1 MVEPGLADPRRR
13 ATFTRARPTLAR
25 TIGAVALAAVLL
37 GRSTAQAEP
46 TGSETP
52 SRRGGWA
59 TLLVAY
65 TALGAAATGGAYL
78 LRDNFVGR
86 SLAVTAGGWGGAS
99 LGAGAAYAL
108 THLSPCPAFDCEE
121 DRAVP
126 VFLGALLGGA
136 AGSILATW
144 KTASPGMSRPETAAV
159 GMTPFFLFA
168 SFGTIFDW

>member
-1 MVEPGLADPRRR
+1 MTTVALVGVLL
-13 ATFTRARPTLAR
+13 ARP
-25 TIGAVALAAVLL
+25 VV
-37 GRSTAQAEP
+37 AQAEP
-46 TGSETP
+46 SSSERP
-52 SRRGGWA
+52 SRRSGWA

-65 TALGAAATGGAYL
+65 VGLGALATGGAYL

-86 SLAVTAGGWGGAS
+86 GLAVTAGGWGGAS

-108 THLSPCPAFDCEE
+108 THLSPCPTFDCEE

-144 KTASPGMSRPETAAV
+144 KTATPGLSRPETAAV